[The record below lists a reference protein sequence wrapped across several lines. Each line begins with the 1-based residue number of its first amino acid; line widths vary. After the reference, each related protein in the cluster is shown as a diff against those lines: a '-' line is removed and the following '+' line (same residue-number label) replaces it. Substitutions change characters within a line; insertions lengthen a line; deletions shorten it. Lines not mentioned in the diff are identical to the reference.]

1 MLYHMHEAGR
11 AVLNPVSSWADSM
24 SQLYSNPYS
33 PLAYIPF
40 AKRMSAGFELF
51 HRLGKEYE
59 KPAFGL
65 ASTRIGSVD
74 VPVNE
79 RVIIDKP
86 FCKLIRFE
94 RSLPEAVAEH
104 ANDPVMLV
112 FAPLSG
118 HHATLLRDTVRA
130 LLPDHDVYI
139 TDWVDARMVPLS
151 AGKFG
156 LDDYVASAPTST

>member
-40 AKRMSAGFELF
+40 ANRVSAGFELV

-65 ASTRIGSVD
+65 ASTRIDGVE
-74 VPVNE
+74 VPVGE
-79 RVIIDKP
+79 HVVIDKP
-86 FCKLIRFE
+86 FCKLIHFQRT
-94 RSLPEAVAEH
+94 LPPEVAGHED
-104 ANDPVMLV
+104 DPVMLV

-151 AGKFG
+151 AGTFG
-156 LDDYVASAPTST
+156 LDDYV